1 MNQQLLSTDEAAD
14 YLGLS
19 PYVLQRDRCDP
30 HPTIPVI
37 YVRPRTP
44 RYSVADL
51 DHYLEERRLGSGV
64 EDDLEFLD
72 EDQED
77 ALQDEHD
84 EEEIQ

>member
-19 PYVLQRDRCDP
+19 PYVLQRDRVSP

-44 RYSVADL
+44 RYLKADL
-51 DHYLEERRLGSGV
+51 DHYLEERRLGV
-64 EDDLEFLD
+64 DIEDDLEALEED
-72 EDQED
+72 EEG
-77 ALQDEHD
+77 LFED
-84 EEEIQ
+84 EEEI